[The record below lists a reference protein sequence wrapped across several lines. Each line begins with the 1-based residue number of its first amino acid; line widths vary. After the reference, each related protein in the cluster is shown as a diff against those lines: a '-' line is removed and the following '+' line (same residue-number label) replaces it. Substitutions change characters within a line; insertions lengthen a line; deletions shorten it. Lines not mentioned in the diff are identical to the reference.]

1 MNKKLLQSNI
11 IETLNRNGALDIET
25 LFKSVKK
32 FQNNI
37 DKRVLEDK
45 LMVLELQGLLKVY
58 RLARGK
64 TRVEL
69 IKG

>member
-11 IETLNRNGALDIET
+11 IETLNKNGALDIDT

-32 FQNNI
+32 FQNNM

-45 LMVLELQGLLKVY
+45 LMVLELHGLLKVY
-58 RLARGK
+58 KMARGK

-69 IKG
+69 AKG